1 MGLTKKIWRA
11 LAPNPLDRLLHR
23 ARSRGQ
29 RRFLLFWN
37 RGLGD
42 LALGLYAINQRIAEF
57 IPGASIRYVTRTD
70 LLDAF
75 ALLPGVTALAAP
87 AWRRGQP
94 VDAAATLAGLAL
106 APDDFD
112 VLIENP
118 DPSYWVRWQ
127 IGTLT
132 PRLHWPAAWEAQRA
146 ALERDFAL
154 GSAPYI
160 GLHVHSETVYGYE
173 KNLPSATWQEV
184 LRLLPEERFLLF
196 GARPASDAAPD
207 LAAAAQVTDLRGKT
221 SYVELMSIIR
231 HHCRALICPDSGI
244 LSTCY
249 YLDSAF
255 PLGIVSLWADPRQ
268 GILKQAVASPNPALR
283 HAPILAPGGEIAR
296 IGAAE
301 IVARLR
307 DILRET

>member
-1 MGLTKKIWRA
+1 MGLIKKIWRA
-11 LAPNPLDRLLHR
+11 VAPNPLDQLLKQAR
-23 ARSRGQ
+23 ARRQ
-29 RRFLLFWN
+29 RRFILFWN

-42 LALGLYAINQRIAEF
+42 LALGLYAINQRIVEF
-57 IPGASIRYVTRTD
+57 IPDASILYVTRPD

-75 ALLPGVTALAAP
+75 ALLPGVEALPAP
-87 AWRRGQP
+87 AWQRGQP
-94 VDAAATLAGLAL
+94 VDAAATLASLL
-106 APDDFD
+106 IAPHDFD

-132 PRLHWPAAWEAQRA
+132 PRLRWPAAWDACGET
-146 ALERDFAL
+146 LSRDFAL
-154 GSAPYI
+154 DKTPCI

-173 KNLPSATWQEV
+173 KNLPQTTWQDV
-184 LRLLPEERFLLF
+184 LGSLPEHRFLLF
-196 GARPASDAAPD
+196 GARPAGNAAPD
-207 LAAAAQVTDLRGKT
+207 LAAFAHVTDLRGKT

-231 HHCRALICPDSGI
+231 HHCRALVCPDSGI

-249 YLDSAF
+249 YLDAAF

-283 HAPILAPGGEIAR
+283 HAPILAPGGDIAR
-296 IGAAE
+296 IGAPE

-307 DILRET
+307 GVLQEN